1 MSRTISLTAIAAGN
15 AEQTNEVWVFLITV
29 EHEALEDGPERFSSN
44 ATERLSDDP
53 LRYGTTSRGN
63 VYEFLPLSMVLP
75 DDSEGVPPALK
86 LVLDNVLRQ
95 AVPLLRS
102 ITTPAAVT
110 VEMVLASDP
119 DTVEVSYPAFD
130 LVNSDYDAQGVSID
144 LTVNALA
151 NEPYPAGTFTPGG
164 FGGLF

>member
-1 MSRTISLTAIAAGN
+1 MSRTISLAARAAAN
-15 AEQTNEVWVFLITV
+15 AEQTGEVWVFLLTIT
-29 EHEALEDGPERFSSN
+29 HEALVTPL
-44 ATERLSDDP
+44 RLSSDPTVRLSVDP
-53 LRYGTTSRGN
+53 LSYGTLSRGET
-63 VYEFLPLSMVLP
+63 YEYLPMSLVLP
-75 DDSEGVPPALK
+75 DDSEGVAPAIR
-86 LVLDNVLRQ
+86 LVFDNIARQ

-102 ITTPAAVT
+102 VSTPPTVT

-119 DTVEVSYPAFD
+119 DTVEVSFAEFD
-130 LVNSDYDAQGVSID
+130 LVGADYDALSVSVD